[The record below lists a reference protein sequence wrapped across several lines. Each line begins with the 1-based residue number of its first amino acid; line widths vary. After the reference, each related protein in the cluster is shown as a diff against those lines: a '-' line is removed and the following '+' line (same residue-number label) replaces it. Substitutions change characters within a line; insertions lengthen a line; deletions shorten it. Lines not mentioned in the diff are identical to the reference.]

1 MFLQSFPRVVID
13 CADTMSTVHVI
24 NDFADTVSVSW
35 LTTLTLCP
43 CGQRLLRVSVV
54 NDYADT
60 SFVFHL
66 LQILAMEKENIS
78 TWNLSY
84 SSLDVRKQTG
94 GGGQA
99 RWVECT
105 QLCTLPAPTE

>member
-1 MFLQSFPRVVID
+1 
-13 CADTMSTVHVI
+13 MSTVHVI
-24 NDFADTVSVSW
+24 NDYADTVSVSW

-43 CGQRLLRVSVV
+43 CGQRLHRLRVSVV

-66 LQILAMEKENIS
+66 LQILAMEKENRS
-78 TWNLSY
+78 TWSLSY